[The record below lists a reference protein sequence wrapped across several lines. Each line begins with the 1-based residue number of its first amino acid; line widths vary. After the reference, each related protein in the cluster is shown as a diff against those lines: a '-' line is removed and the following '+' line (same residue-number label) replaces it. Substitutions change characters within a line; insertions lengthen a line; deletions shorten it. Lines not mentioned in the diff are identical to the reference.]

1 MKFHLP
7 WKREQ
12 EKKEYTLIYD
22 GNGGRQN
29 GERFVRRS
37 FWLPDGGFG
46 KEKKFVSNTD
56 GGDLTVETVFSNS
69 DLKCVGYY
77 ARKRTQEGWIWYG
90 TDHNWHDSFYDGTV
104 QKQLIPI
111 AASVEPLYEAVDDEI
126 YLVAQWE
133 DEHGIRRNCGYEIF
147 SKKLMAHAFGG
158 MDGTTYH
165 NTAEAFEHGKKE
177 GYQSFEIDLSYTE
190 DDRLV
195 LCHGWTENN
204 CKCTGVSYKPEFAHM
219 TYEQAM
225 QIPIHGHSIM
235 DARQFYEK
243 VKNEPAYTFE
253 IDFHNIK
260 KGNEKRVVAMLED
273 FRQDEGLLDRLL
285 MQVYSQPMYEQIDSV
300 YHFANYMYLVGLNID
315 KLDAILTYCLDHGI
329 CSVAMRTNFATKE
342 NVRKV
347 HDAGLYAFCY
357 TVSDD
362 AVYANYLFQLGVD
375 MICTDFVT
383 EKALEVTKETFGR
396 YPFMVWYNSNHKEA
410 VSHYPETSDGDENAG
425 TLTRLK
431 SGNLEYRDKTIWGHT
446 EGQTLRACG
455 YEVPEKRFAGWK
467 LRISIEGKNLWYSTD
482 GLFHAAK
489 DYTVRKSIQACI
501 FKDGDVLPD
510 FDVRKNMKVIMV
522 AVWENLD

>member
-1 MKFHLP
+1 
-7 WKREQ
+7 
-12 EKKEYTLIYD
+12 
-22 GNGGRQN
+22 
-29 GERFVRRS
+29 
-37 FWLPDGGFG
+37 
-46 KEKKFVSNTD
+46 
-56 GGDLTVETVFSNS
+56 
-69 DLKCVGYY
+69 
-77 ARKRTQEGWIWYG
+77 
-90 TDHNWHDSFYDGTV
+90 
-104 QKQLIPI
+104 
-111 AASVEPLYEAVDDEI
+111 
-126 YLVAQWE
+126 
-133 DEHGIRRNCGYEIF
+133 
-147 SKKLMAHAFGG
+147 
-158 MDGTTYH
+158 
-165 NTAEAFEHGKKE
+165 
-177 GYQSFEIDLSYTE
+177 
-190 DDRLV
+190 
-195 LCHGWTENN
+195 
-204 CKCTGVSYKPEFAHM
+204 M

-260 KGNEKRVVAMLED
+260 KGNERRVAAMLED
-273 FRQDEGLLDRLL
+273 FRQDEGLLVRLL

-329 CSVAMRTNFATKE
+329 CSVAMRTNFVTKE

-383 EKALEVTKETFGR
+383 EKALEATKETFGR

-431 SGNLEYRDKTIWGHT
+431 SGYLEYRDKTIWEHT

-455 YEVPEKRFAGWK
+455 YEVPGKRFAGWK

-501 FKDGDVLPD
+501 FRDGDVLPD
-510 FDVRKNMKVIMV
+510 FDVRKNMKVIMA

>member
-37 FWLPDGGFG
+37 FWLPDGDFG

-56 GGDLTVETVFSNS
+56 GGNLTVETVFSNS

-77 ARKRTQEGWIWYG
+77 ARKRTEEGWIWYG
-90 TDHNWHDSFYDGTV
+90 TDHNWHDSFYDSTV
-104 QKQLIPI
+104 CKQLIPI

-126 YLVAQWE
+126 YLVAQW
-133 DEHGIRRNCGYEIF
+133 
-147 SKKLMAHAFGG
+147 
-158 MDGTTYH
+158 
-165 NTAEAFEHGKKE
+165 
-177 GYQSFEIDLSYTE
+177 E

-243 VKNEPAYTFE
+243 AKNEPAYTFE

-260 KGNEKRVVAMLED
+260 KGNEKRVAAMLED

-315 KLDAILTYCLDHGI
+315 KLDAIITYCLDHGI
-329 CSVAMRTNFATKE
+329 CSVAMRTNFVTKE

-383 EKALEVTKETFGR
+383 EKALEATKETFGR

-410 VSHYPETSDGDENAG
+410 ISHYPEAVDGAGNAG

-431 SGNLEYRDKTIWGHT
+431 SGNLEYRDKTIWDHT

-455 YEVPEKRFAGWK
+455 YEVPGKRFAGWK

>member
-37 FWLPDGGFG
+37 FWLPDGDFG

-56 GGDLTVETVFSNS
+56 GGNLTVETVFSNS

-77 ARKRTQEGWIWYG
+77 ARKRTEEGWIWYG
-90 TDHNWHDSFYDGTV
+90 TDHNWHDSFYDSTV
-104 QKQLIPI
+104 CKQLIPI
-111 AASVEPLYEAVDDEI
+111 AASVEPLYEAVDD
-126 YLVAQWE
+126 
-133 DEHGIRRNCGYEIF
+133 
-147 SKKLMAHAFGG
+147 
-158 MDGTTYH
+158 
-165 NTAEAFEHGKKE
+165 
-177 GYQSFEIDLSYTE
+177 EIDLSYTE

-243 VKNEPAYTFE
+243 AKNEPAYTFE

-260 KGNEKRVVAMLED
+260 KGNEKRVAAMLED

-329 CSVAMRTNFATKE
+329 CSVAMRTNFVTKE

-383 EKALEVTKETFGR
+383 EKALEATKETFGR

-431 SGNLEYRDKTIWGHT
+431 SGNLEYRDKTIWEHT

-455 YEVPEKRFAGWK
+455 YEVPGKRFAGWK

-510 FDVRKNMKVIMV
+510 FDVRKNMKVIMA

>member
-37 FWLPDGGFG
+37 FWLPNVSFG

-77 ARKRTQEGWIWYG
+77 ARKRTEEGWIWYG
-90 TDHNWHDSFYDGTV
+90 TDHNWHDSFYDSTV
-104 QKQLIPI
+104 CKQLIPI

-260 KGNEKRVVAMLED
+260 KGNEKRVAAMLED

-329 CSVAMRTNFATKE
+329 CSVAMRTNFVTKE

-383 EKALEVTKETFGR
+383 EKALEATKETFGR

-431 SGNLEYRDKTIWGHT
+431 SGNLEYRDKTIWEHT
-446 EGQTLRACG
+446 M
-455 YEVPEKRFAGWK
+455 
-467 LRISIEGKNLWYSTD
+467 RIRSTGKTICRMETA
-482 GLFHAAK
+482 H
-489 DYTVRKSIQACI
+489 IH
-501 FKDGDVLPD
+501 
-510 FDVRKNMKVIMV
+510 
-522 AVWENLD
+522 

>member
-37 FWLPDGGFG
+37 FWLPDGDFG

-56 GGDLTVETVFSNS
+56 GGNLTVETVFSNS

-77 ARKRTQEGWIWYG
+77 ARKRTEEGWIWYG
-90 TDHNWHDSFYDGTV
+90 TDHNWHDSFYDSTV
-104 QKQLIPI
+104 CKQLIPI

-243 VKNEPAYTFE
+243 AKNEPAYTFE

-260 KGNEKRVVAMLED
+260 KGTRN
-273 FRQDEGLLDRLL
+273 GLPL
-285 MQVYSQPMYEQIDSV
+285 
-300 YHFANYMYLVGLNID
+300 
-315 KLDAILTYCLDHGI
+315 C
-329 CSVAMRTNFATKE
+329 
-342 NVRKV
+342 
-347 HDAGLYAFCY
+347 
-357 TVSDD
+357 
-362 AVYANYLFQLGVD
+362 
-375 MICTDFVT
+375 
-383 EKALEVTKETFGR
+383 
-396 YPFMVWYNSNHKEA
+396 W
-410 VSHYPETSDGDENAG
+410 
-425 TLTRLK
+425 
-431 SGNLEYRDKTIWGHT
+431 
-446 EGQTLRACG
+446 
-455 YEVPEKRFAGWK
+455 
-467 LRISIEGKNLWYSTD
+467 RISG
-482 GLFHAAK
+482 
-489 DYTVRKSIQACI
+489 R
-501 FKDGDVLPD
+501 
-510 FDVRKNMKVIMV
+510 MKVCSIV
-522 AVWENLD
+522 C

>member
-69 DLKCVGYY
+69 NLKCIGYY
-77 ARKRTQEGWIWYG
+77 ARKRTEEGWIWYG

-104 QKQLIPI
+104 CKQLIPI
-111 AASVEPLYEAVDDEI
+111 AASVESLYEAADDEI

-260 KGNEKRVVAMLED
+260 KGNEKRVAAMLED

-285 MQVYSQPMYEQIDSV
+285 MQVYSQPMYHQPRHPRPV
-300 YHFANYMYLVGLNID
+300 A
-315 KLDAILTYCLDHGI
+315 ALDHRGAGHRPGRGAASAHRLQHRRLRDARFYTGADVYLI
-329 CSVAMRTNFATKE
+329 ALIVIVVLALHK
-342 NVRKV
+342 KIV
-347 HDAGLYAFCY
+347 HC
-357 TVSDD
+357 
-362 AVYANYLFQLGVD
+362 
-375 MICTDFVT
+375 
-383 EKALEVTKETFGR
+383 KAGR
-396 YPFMVWYNSNHKEA
+396 Y
-410 VSHYPETSDGDENAG
+410 
-425 TLTRLK
+425 TRQK
-431 SGNLEYRDKTIWGHT
+431 
-446 EGQTLRACG
+446 
-455 YEVPEKRFAGWK
+455 P
-467 LRISIEGKNLWYSTD
+467 
-482 GLFHAAK
+482 
-489 DYTVRKSIQACI
+489 
-501 FKDGDVLPD
+501 
-510 FDVRKNMKVIMV
+510 
-522 AVWENLD
+522 

>member
-1 MKFHLP
+1 
-7 WKREQ
+7 
-12 EKKEYTLIYD
+12 
-22 GNGGRQN
+22 
-29 GERFVRRS
+29 
-37 FWLPDGGFG
+37 
-46 KEKKFVSNTD
+46 
-56 GGDLTVETVFSNS
+56 
-69 DLKCVGYY
+69 
-77 ARKRTQEGWIWYG
+77 
-90 TDHNWHDSFYDGTV
+90 
-104 QKQLIPI
+104 
-111 AASVEPLYEAVDDEI
+111 
-126 YLVAQWE
+126 
-133 DEHGIRRNCGYEIF
+133 
-147 SKKLMAHAFGG
+147 
-158 MDGTTYH
+158 
-165 NTAEAFEHGKKE
+165 
-177 GYQSFEIDLSYTE
+177 
-190 DDRLV
+190 
-195 LCHGWTENN
+195 
-204 CKCTGVSYKPEFAHM
+204 
-219 TYEQAM
+219 
-225 QIPIHGHSIM
+225 
-235 DARQFYEK
+235 
-243 VKNEPAYTFE
+243 
-253 IDFHNIK
+253 
-260 KGNEKRVVAMLED
+260 MLED

-315 KLDAILTYCLDHGI
+315 KLDAIITYCLDHGI
-329 CSVAMRTNFATKE
+329 CSVAMRTNFVTKE

-383 EKALEVTKETFGR
+383 EKALEATKETFGR

-410 VSHYPETSDGDENAG
+410 ISHYPEAVDGAGNAG

-431 SGNLEYRDKTIWGHT
+431 SGNLEYRDKTIWDHT

-455 YEVPEKRFAGWK
+455 YEVPGKRFAGWK

>member
-37 FWLPDGGFG
+37 FWLPDGDFG

-56 GGDLTVETVFSNS
+56 GGNLTVETVFSNS
-69 DLKCVGYY
+69 DLKCIGYY
-77 ARKRTQEGWIWYG
+77 ARKRTEEGWIWYG
-90 TDHNWHDSFYDGTV
+90 TDHNWHDSFYDGTAC
-104 QKQLIPI
+104 KQLIPI
-111 AASVEPLYEAVDDEI
+111 AASVEPLYEAADD
-126 YLVAQWE
+126 
-133 DEHGIRRNCGYEIF
+133 
-147 SKKLMAHAFGG
+147 
-158 MDGTTYH
+158 
-165 NTAEAFEHGKKE
+165 
-177 GYQSFEIDLSYTE
+177 EIDLSYTE

-243 VKNEPAYTFE
+243 AKNEPAYTFE

-260 KGNEKRVVAMLED
+260 KGNEKRVAAMLED

-329 CSVAMRTNFATKE
+329 CSVAMRTNFVTKE

-383 EKALEVTKETFGR
+383 EKALEATKETFGR

-431 SGNLEYRDKTIWGHT
+431 SGNLEYRDKTIWEHT

-455 YEVPEKRFAGWK
+455 YEVPGKRFAGWK

-501 FKDGDVLPD
+501 FRDGDVLPD
-510 FDVRKNMKVIMV
+510 FDVRKNMKVIMA